1 MDKLRTGGYEYT
13 LEPGVYGTHTADEFW
28 FDRKAGFCEHIASSF
43 VLLMRALDV
52 PARIVTGY
60 QGGQV
65 NNVDSFWTV
74 RQSDAHAWAEV
85 WMAGRGWVRVDPTS
99 AVSPG
104 RTGTFQRLAPQ
115 PGVLAQAL
123 NAVSPGFTLN
133 LRALWEATNNRWN
146 QWVLN
151 YSQAKQMDLL
161 RNLGFSAP
169 DWQDLSTVLIG
180 LIVAASLT
188 GAGWNWW
195 NRLRRDP
202 WLQALET
209 ARQQIKATGLPVAP
223 GCTPRALALLLQT
236 DPRANPLAVQWLLQL
251 EALRY
256 GKTDAAGALRTARLQ
271 LRTMRWL
278 SP

>member
-1 MDKLRTGGYEYT
+1 MKQQQKKRVA
-13 LEPGVYGTHTADEFW
+13 GVYLDSQQAVVIRPAPDYEEGDYIVQ
-28 FDRKAGFCEHIASSF
+28 DRLEVEKNDRSG
-43 VLLMRALDV
+43 DK
-52 PARIVTGY
+52 
-60 QGGQV
+60 
-65 NNVDSFWTV
+65 DS
-74 RQSDAHAWAEV
+74 R
-85 WMAGRGWVRVDPTS
+85 
-99 AVSPG
+99 
-104 RTGTFQRLAPQ
+104 
-115 PGVLAQAL
+115 
-123 NAVSPGFTLN
+123 N
-133 LRALWEATNNRWN
+133 
-146 QWVLN
+146 
-151 YSQAKQMDLL
+151 QAKQMDLL

>member
-1 MDKLRTGGYEYT
+1 
-13 LEPGVYGTHTADEFW
+13 
-28 FDRKAGFCEHIASSF
+28 
-43 VLLMRALDV
+43 
-52 PARIVTGY
+52 
-60 QGGQV
+60 
-65 NNVDSFWTV
+65 
-74 RQSDAHAWAEV
+74 
-85 WMAGRGWVRVDPTS
+85 
-99 AVSPG
+99 
-104 RTGTFQRLAPQ
+104 
-115 PGVLAQAL
+115 VLAQAL

-151 YSQAKQMDLL
+151 YSQARQMDLL

-209 ARQQIKATGLPVAP
+209 ARQQVKAIGLPVAP

-256 GKTDAAGALRTARLQ
+256 GKTDAAGALRTARMQ